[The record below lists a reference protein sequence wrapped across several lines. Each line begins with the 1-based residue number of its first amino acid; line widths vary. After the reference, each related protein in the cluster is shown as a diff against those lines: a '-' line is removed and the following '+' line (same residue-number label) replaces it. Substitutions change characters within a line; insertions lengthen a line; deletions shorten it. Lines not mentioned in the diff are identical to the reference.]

1 MYSQP
6 LSNTNKIY
14 NGERPTKVINIAQPN
29 NEQRENIHYRFFLHK
44 ITWICT
50 LGGLLFGYDTGV
62 INGAL
67 PYMRND
73 LKLSDVKIGIV
84 TSSLLIGAT
93 FGSFIGGHLA
103 DWIGRRKTL
112 IILSII
118 FIIGTIG
125 CSLSNLNFL
134 IFFRFI
140 LGLAVGGAST
150 TVPVFLAELS
160 PAKLRGQ
167 VVTRNELMIVSGQL
181 VAYICNAILGNIWG
195 HRLDIW
201 RWMLALAVIPAIC
214 LLIGILF
221 GGIPESPRWLCHK
234 GKNELAISVLKKIR
248 RNEQE
253 VFDEIGDVK
262 QTMEQEQNKT
272 FSNCL
277 HERWLRRCLF
287 IGIGVAMCNQLAGVN
302 SIMYF
307 GTDILTRSG
316 LDNNAALVANIANGV
331 ISVLATCLGIWLLGR
346 IGRRPML
353 LSGQIGTI
361 VMHLFIGTTALLF
374 KEGTIRGYLVLSL
387 TVTFLLFQQ
396 GGISP
401 VTWLVQSE
409 MFPLKIRGLA
419 MGLTTSILW
428 LINCLISFLFPV
440 LVGLIN
446 VWGTSY
452 LFVIIGVSAAIFVWF
467 FMPETRLKSLEELER
482 QFRAENLKELRSPAK
497 NGITSNNIRQNT

>member
-6 LSNTNKIY
+6 LSNNNKIY

-112 IILSII
+112 IVLSII

-195 HRLDIW
+195 HRY
-201 RWMLALAVIPAIC
+201 LALDV
-214 LLIGILF
+214 GF
-221 GGIPESPRWLCHK
+221 GSY
-234 GKNELAISVLKKIR
+234 S
-248 RNEQE
+248 
-253 VFDEIGDVK
+253 
-262 QTMEQEQNKT
+262 
-272 FSNCL
+272 SN
-277 HERWLRRCLF
+277 LF
-287 IGIGVAMCNQLAGVN
+287 INWNFVWR
-302 SIMYF
+302 Y
-307 GTDILTRSG
+307 SG
-316 LDNNAALVANIANGV
+316 
-331 ISVLATCLGIWLLGR
+331 
-346 IGRRPML
+346 
-353 LSGQIGTI
+353 
-361 VMHLFIGTTALLF
+361 
-374 KEGTIRGYLVLSL
+374 K
-387 TVTFLLFQQ
+387 
-396 GGISP
+396 
-401 VTWLVQSE
+401 SE
-409 MFPLKIRGLA
+409 MA
-419 MGLTTSILW
+419 
-428 LINCLISFLFPV
+428 
-440 LVGLIN
+440 
-446 VWGTSY
+446 
-452 LFVIIGVSAAIFVWF
+452 VS
-467 FMPETRLKSLEELER
+467 
-482 QFRAENLKELRSPAK
+482 
-497 NGITSNNIRQNT
+497 